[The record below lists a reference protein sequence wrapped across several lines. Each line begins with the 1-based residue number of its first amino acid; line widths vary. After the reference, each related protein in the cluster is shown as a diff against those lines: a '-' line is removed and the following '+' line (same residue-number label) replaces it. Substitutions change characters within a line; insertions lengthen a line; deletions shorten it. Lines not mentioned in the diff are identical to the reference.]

1 MVAVV
6 RPMSTFIGVGLHM
19 NQFDCN
25 SARAIAGFVSLFGT
39 HESFYFI
46 FFLFLFLV
54 NAIIEICP

>member
-1 MVAVV
+1 MVAMV

-25 SARAIAGFVSLFGT
+25 CARAIAGFVSLFGT

-46 FFLFLFLV
+46 FFSCSYF
-54 NAIIEICP
+54 